1 MSSLQFALSLLSV
14 SAKGV
19 KRGED
24 GNLKQ
29 DLLLG
34 VLVLEEK
41 LPMGRWL
48 LMSMLSGFVKIWE
61 ACSAMTSVCI
71 CQNSLE
77 NRRKIIKLT

>member
-29 DLLLG
+29 TLFWG

-41 LPMGRWL
+41 ASHGKGGYGCL
-48 LMSMLSGFVKIWE
+48 
-61 ACSAMTSVCI
+61 C
-71 CQNSLE
+71 CQAL
-77 NRRKIIKLT
+77 

>member
-29 DLLLG
+29 TLFLG

-41 LPMGRWL
+41 LPMGRVVTDVYAVRL
-48 LMSMLSGFVKIWE
+48 CENMGGLFSNDF
-61 ACSAMTSVCI
+61 SVHLPK
-71 CQNSLE
+71 QPRKQKE
-77 NRRKIIKLT
+77 NN